1 MDELFVPSRYLTLAS
16 AVAAAA
22 TALLVALAP
31 RLRWGDAPTASERAR
46 KLQDHPVPTVGGTA
60 LLVAVALA
68 AWAWGCEGWV
78 PFDGRLWSAPVG
90 YAALGLAFVAGLL
103 DDVRPGGLRVAPKLA
118 LQTLATLPLGWAVLA
133 DRGLEAAAVFP
144 LRTGALLAAL
154 AIVFLALLAMN
165 AVNFFDNSDGAAGG
179 LAALTFCAVSP
190 LVGWALLGFLPFNL
204 MRRTPRAPFAYLG
217 DSGSHLLGMW
227 FVLHLAAWPA
237 LCLPVLDSVQVCV
250 ARWREGAPLWRADRL
265 HLAHR
270 LERAGV
276 SRGTIVAVLLVVAAP
291 SVVTAWR
298 AVPVGDW
305 GSAAVGMGA
314 TAVAYLGALWYAG
327 TGSRRAPG

>member
-22 TALLVALAP
+22 TALLVACAP

-46 KLQDHPVPTVGGTA
+46 KLQDHPVPTVGGAA
-60 LLVAVALA
+60 LAIAVAVA
-68 AWAWGCEGWV
+68 AWAWGCETYY
-78 PFDGRLWSAPVG
+78 PFDEVLWGAPVG
-90 YAALGLAFVAGLL
+90 YAALGLAFLAGFL
-103 DDVRPGGLRVAPKLA
+103 DDVLPGGLRVAPKLA
-118 LQTLATLPLGWAVLA
+118 LQGLAALPLGWAVLA
-133 DRGLEAAAVFP
+133 DRGLFEAAAIFP

-165 AVNFFDNSDGAAGG
+165 AINFFDNSDGAAGG
-179 LAALTFCAVSP
+179 LSALTFCVASP

-204 MRRTPRAPFAYLG
+204 KRRTPRAPFAYLG

-227 FVLHLAAWPA
+227 FVLHIAAWPA
-237 LCLPVLDSVQVCV
+237 LCLPVCDSVQVCLS
-250 ARWREGAPLWRADRL
+250 RWREGAPLWRADRL

-276 SRGTIVAVLLVVAAP
+276 SRGAIVAVLLLVAAP
-291 SVVTAWR
+291 SVVVGWR
-298 AVPVGDW
+298 AVGAGDW
-305 GSAAVGMGA
+305 GTAAVGMGA
-314 TAVAYLGALWYAG
+314 TAVGYLGALWYAG
-327 TGSRRAPG
+327 GRS